1 MSHECIRNTLCLKA
15 LDNNS
20 QLVDHVISNSEICNQ
35 MKKVYLR
42 ISKGDV
48 LLGLNKGLAT
58 NYINK
63 IEPIPIANARYILPF
78 FIKN

>member
-20 QLVDHVISNSEICNQ
+20 QLVDHVISNSELCINQ
-35 MKKVYLR
+35 MEKVYLG
-42 ISKGDV
+42 ISECDV
-48 LLGLNKGLAT
+48 LQGLKKGLAT

-63 IEPIPIANARYILPF
+63 I
-78 FIKN
+78 